1 MNSCIVFCALLH
13 LPYAAFC
20 QAAEVGP
27 RFEVASIKPAVFS
40 DNVGGTGLHRTNAAV
55 VSESPERIRYS
66 YATLNT
72 LLAWA
77 YHVEPNE
84 ITGPKWLDTV
94 HYDIVAKLPP
104 GARKEQVPDML
115 KNLLTE
121 RFGVSAHIEDREV
134 RGYALLI
141 GKNGPRLT
149 KSRTTAVPAGDTE
162 QGSPMS
168 QSLSFTP
175 DGHVEAIGATMEGFA
190 RLLAYFVDRPVI
202 NRTALSGEFDV
213 VLNLS
218 MQDLVAL
225 RASRPATGQSTASQ
239 AGQPTAPENG
249 APGNF
254 GSTSIFAAVSDLG
267 LKLVPERAGTK
278 HLVVDN
284 ASEVPTEN

>member
-1 MNSCIVFCALLH
+1 
-13 LPYAAFC
+13 
-20 QAAEVGP
+20 
-27 RFEVASIKPAVFS
+27 
-40 DNVGGTGLHRTNAAV
+40 
-55 VSESPERIRYS
+55 
-66 YATLNT
+66 
-72 LLAWA
+72 
-77 YHVEPNE
+77 
-84 ITGPKWLDTV
+84 
-94 HYDIVAKLPP
+94 
-104 GARKEQVPDML
+104 
-115 KNLLTE
+115 
-121 RFGVSAHIEDREV
+121 
-134 RGYALLI
+134 
-141 GKNGPRLT
+141 
-149 KSRTTAVPAGDTE
+149 
-162 QGSPMS
+162 
-168 QSLSFTP
+168 
-175 DGHVEAIGATMEGFA
+175 MEGFA

-284 ASEVPTEN
+284 ASEVPPRTEDQTWIEAAIGCQLAEAVTFEFHLPFDRLVLDEMFAGIPIDGRCLSYRKVLKPIVAKWEKPHKHR